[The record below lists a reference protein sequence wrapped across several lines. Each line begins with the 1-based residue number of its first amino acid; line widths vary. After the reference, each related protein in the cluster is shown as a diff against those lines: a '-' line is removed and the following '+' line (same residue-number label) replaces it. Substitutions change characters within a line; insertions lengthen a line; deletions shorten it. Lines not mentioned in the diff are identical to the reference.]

1 MLPRPDEPELSIPP
15 TASRPQLVSYPHLAN
30 TARPLVAPISY
41 PPPASAV
48 AQQHADNTAGAGGG
62 PMSSQLADAD
72 QSASLSDTAADDGQ
86 AQQQPPYQPAAAMT
100 NM

>member
-1 MLPRPDEPELSIPP
+1 
-15 TASRPQLVSYPHLAN
+15 
-30 TARPLVAPISY
+30 
-41 PPPASAV
+41 
-48 AQQHADNTAGAGGG
+48 
-62 PMSSQLADAD
+62 MSSQLADAD